1 MRNLLKRGLPSSE
14 LNPRHPEEILI
25 TITLVT
31 LNHGLESA
39 IVDFTP
45 ESVYLQPGSLHVTAQ
60 AVSCLL
66 AVVLLFPIGTSLVNL
81 QVTCTSGA

>member
-45 ESVYLQPGSLHVTAQ
+45 ESVYLQPGSLRIEHLGSFTHDIDLKIVQ
-60 AVSCLL
+60 
-66 AVVLLFPIGTSLVNL
+66 FKDKK
-81 QVTCTSGA
+81 